1 MMTIAEN
8 IQAITGTLPEG
19 IRLVAVS
26 KTRPVRDILEAYH
39 AGQRIFGEN
48 KAREM
53 AEKFPLLPADT
64 EWHFVGHLQTNKVRM
79 IAPFVAMI
87 QSVDS
92 LRLLKVI
99 NKEALACDRVIRCL
113 LEFYIAEEETKFGL
127 SEEEAV
133 ELLES
138 PEYRQMKNIRICG
151 VMGMATF
158 TDETTVV
165 RSEFRRLKT
174 IFEKMKAT
182 FFKDDPEFREV
193 SMGMSSDYLVAAEE
207 GSTMVRIGSSLFGER
222 ISRKG

>member
-1 MMTIAEN
+1 MTIAEN

>member
-8 IQAITGTLPEG
+8 IQAITGILPEG

-26 KTRPVRDILEAYH
+26 KTRPVRYILEAYH